1 MLRRGSSSED
11 TDSTT
16 TASRR
21 DSEDSDSGVG
31 NLSEKE
37 TQLLGNLIIINLC
50 YFITSHA

>member
-1 MLRRGSSSED
+1 MLRRGSSSEE

-31 NLSEKE
+31 ILSEKE
-37 TQLLGNLIIINLC
+37 TQHLGIYLIINYESFL
-50 YFITSHA
+50 TNPG